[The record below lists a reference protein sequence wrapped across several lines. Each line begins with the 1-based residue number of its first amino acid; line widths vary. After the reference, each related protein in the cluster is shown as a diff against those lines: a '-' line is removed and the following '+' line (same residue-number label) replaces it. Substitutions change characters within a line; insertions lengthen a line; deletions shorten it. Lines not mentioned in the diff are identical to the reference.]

1 MDRDQVLELLA
12 RVRAGKLTAEAAA
25 DELATLP
32 FEAIGG
38 IAVVDHHRAV
48 RTGVPEVVYGESKTA
63 PQIAE
68 ILKALSRS
76 GHGALATR
84 VSADKGA
91 DVVER
96 VRHAEYLALPRMV
109 RVPPRRAAPA
119 GGTVAI
125 VCAGTSDLPVAEEA
139 AVTAEFLGARVVR
152 ISDVGVAGL
161 HRLLARLPDLRAV
174 DVIVVVAGMEGALPS
189 VVAGLTDRPLIA
201 VPTSVGY
208 GVGAGGLVALASML
222 SSCAAGVS
230 VVNIDNG
237 FGAAVAAARIAARI
251 SGPRRS
257 PRAAAPASGA
267 APAGSSGTRR
277 PRAAPRRAR

>member
-1 MDRDQVLELLA
+1 MLELLA
-12 RVRAGKLTAEAAA
+12 RVKAGKLTPDAAV

-38 IAVVDHHRAV
+38 VAVVDHHRAV
-48 RTGVPEVVYGESKTA
+48 RTGVPEVVYGESKSA
-63 PQIAE
+63 VQIAE

-76 GHGALATR
+76 GSGALATR
-84 VSADKGA
+84 VDAEKGVE
-91 DVVER
+91 VVER

-109 RVPPRRAAPA
+109 RVPARRAAT
-119 GGTVAI
+119 GGGGSIAV

-152 ISDVGVAGL
+152 ITDVGVAGL

-174 DVIVVVAGMEGALPS
+174 DVLVVVAGMEGALPS

-222 SSCAAGVS
+222 SSCAAGVT

-251 SGPRRS
+251 AVRSKGAGEDGSPVRSARR
-257 PRAAAPASGA
+257 G
-267 APAGSSGTRR
+267 RR
-277 PRAAPRRAR
+277 GGGVRRAR

>member
-1 MDRDQVLELLA
+1 MDREHVIELLA
-12 RVRAGKLTAEAAA
+12 RVKAGTVSAEQAA

-38 IAVVDHHRAV
+38 VAVVDHHRAV

-63 PQIAE
+63 AQIADIVE
-68 ILKALSRS
+68 ALART

-84 VSADKGA
+84 VDAVKGGE
-91 DVVER
+91 VVAR
-96 VRHAEYLALPRMV
+96 VRRAEYLALPRMV
-109 RVPPRRAAPA
+109 RVEPRRPPAPA
-119 GGTVAI
+119 GSVAV

-161 HRLLARLPDLRAV
+161 HRLLARLPDLRGV
-174 DVIVVVAGMEGALPS
+174 DAIVVVAGMEGALPS
-189 VVAGLTDRPLIA
+189 VVAGLTDRSLIA

-222 SSCAAGVS
+222 SSCSAGVT

-237 FGAAVAAARIAARI
+237 FGAAVAAARIASRTHR
-251 SGPRRS
+251 PLT
-257 PRAAAPASGA
+257 PPPA
-267 APAGSSGTRR
+267 TRR
-277 PRAAPRRAR
+277 KKTR